1 MISDYRLL
9 GSNNESNHK
18 IRNAKASLRTDE
30 AGFTLL
36 ETSIAMVLLAIAG
49 LGVAACFF
57 YAARNNSSARDRE
70 LSMAVAQQQM
80 EQFRNASF
88 SDTALNAT
96 VTGGVSSTI
105 TRGGRRYEV
114 RTTITD
120 TNVQSGTAR
129 TKTIRV
135 YVSPQSDSERWARD
149 ISTVFGS
156 VTIISQRTAPNVG
169 PNRAL

>member
-1 MISDYRLL
+1 VIRKLSHPKCKMKRTAN
-9 GSNNESNHK
+9 SN
-18 IRNAKASLRTDE
+18 E

-70 LSMAVAQQQM
+70 LSMAVAQQTM

-88 SDTALNAT
+88 ADAALNAT
-96 VTGGVSSTI
+96 GEVSSTI
-105 TRGGRRYEV
+105 TRAGRRYAV
-114 RTTITD
+114 LTTITD
-120 TNVQSGTAR
+120 TNVQDGTAR
-129 TKTIRV
+129 TKTIQIR
-135 YVSPQSDSERWARD
+135 VSPLSDSERWARD
-149 ISTVFGS
+149 ITGVFGS
-156 VTIISQRTAPNVG
+156 VTIISQRTAPTVG